1 MRFRSKTTGAVLEP
15 RCEVVEAAMR
25 ENPGYDSVPEDRE
38 KEPPKGK
45 PKGTKSGQ

>member
-25 ENPGYDSVPEDRE
+25 ANPSYEPVPEDE
-38 KEPPKGK
+38 GKEPPKGK
-45 PKGTKSGQ
+45 PKGTRSDR

>member
-25 ENPGYDSVPEDRE
+25 EDPGYESVPEHEE
-38 KEPPKGK
+38 KEPQKGK
-45 PKGTKSGQ
+45 LKGTKSGQ